1 MGHMPPDPWAEW
13 LAAER
18 DGDADRAD
26 RAFGNAMRGVPRRDP
41 SAQLTA
47 RLMQAAAVPRP
58 AEAAAE
64 SERLLV
70 AGVLGGA
77 LVMTLLPVTVI
88 VLLVF
93 ADAARVVSGVARVA
107 VWVTEWLSAG
117 VSIWTVLGRTG
128 QALGQAAHS
137 PTISLVLTV
146 ALLAASSALLVLNR
160 YLPVERS

>member
-13 LAAER
+13 LEAER
-18 DGDADRAD
+18 AGDAEQAD
-26 RAFGNAMRGVPRRDP
+26 RAFGEAMRGVPRRAP

-58 AEAAAE
+58 AIAPAR

-77 LVMTLLPVTVI
+77 LAMTLVPVTAI
-88 VLLVF
+88 ALLVA
-93 ADAARVVSGVARVA
+93 ADAGRVVSGVAKVC
-107 VWVTEWLSAG
+107 VWVSEWLSAG
-117 VSIWTVLGRTG
+117 MSIWAVLGRTG
-128 QALGQAAHS
+128 QALGQATHS
-137 PTISLVLTV
+137 PTISLVLTA